1 MSRLFARGVLLA
13 LLCTFAA
20 SASAQVRA
28 WLERDRIGLG
38 ETTTLNIETDQ
49 ATLSSPDYSPLLAD
63 FEISGNTSS
72 RQFEMVNGVG
82 SVRVVFA
89 VALRPRREGLVAIPK
104 LTVGSQQT
112 RPLTLTVTAPSTTP
126 ARAGDPVFIETEADA
141 QTPYLQ
147 QAVGVTVRL
156 FYEAPVS
163 GQLEQPPPE
172 GASLQRVGEDAQ
184 YVRDIGGRT
193 YSVLE
198 RHYLLIP
205 ERSGTLVLPGARFEG
220 RGADGFFDDLI
231 GSGGRA
237 LRATA
242 APRFLNVLPA
252 PANAPQPWL
261 PLRALRLRYAATPQ
275 DARAGEAVSVT
286 IEATADGA
294 TAAQM
299 PELQLGAMPS
309 SRAQVF
315 ADPPQSDEA
324 FEDGR
329 PQVRIVRKFSIV
341 PSQPGTLRIGGP
353 RMAWWDVRAGVART
367 ASLPDLT
374 VQVAPGVKQSDA
386 GTSIAPLQGA
396 PGAATRSGDAMIDVP
411 GIRDGLRP
419 WALAALVFAA
429 LWLVTLIWALQR
441 RQPTGTPAASEASAS
456 PAAPVAPSDL
466 KRVLAHGDLGD
477 VAEALCAMATPPAV
491 DLDSVKAQLDD
502 AHQVAAVDALQRAR
516 WGDGDGVAT
525 RAMLREAF
533 RSGPRWRQAQQLR
546 KGDILPPLYPR
557 D

>member
-1 MSRLFARGVLLA
+1 MSRLFARVVLLA
-13 LLCTFAA
+13 LLGTFAC

-38 ETTTLNIETDQ
+38 ETTTLNIQTDQ

-89 VALRPRREGLVAIPK
+89 VALRPRREGLIGIPR

-112 RPLTLTVTAPSTTP
+112 RPLTLSVTPPSTTP

-141 QTPYLQ
+141 QSPYVQ

-156 FYEAPVS
+156 FYEAPVT

-184 YVRDIGGRT
+184 YVRDIGGRS

-198 RHYLLIP
+198 RHFLLIP

-231 GSGGRA
+231 GSGGRE
-237 LRATA
+237 LSATG
-242 APRFLNVLPA
+242 APRFLQVLPA
-252 PANAPQPWL
+252 PVNAPQPWL
-261 PLRALRLRYAATPQ
+261 PLRALSLRYVATSQ
-275 DARAGEAVSVT
+275 DARAGEAMSVA

-299 PELQLGAMPS
+299 PELQLGAMPPGQ
-309 SRAQVF
+309 AQVF
-315 ADPPQSDEA
+315 ADPAQSDET
-324 FEDGR
+324 FDDGR
-329 PQVRIVRKFSIV
+329 PRVRMARKFSIV
-341 PSQPGTLRIGGP
+341 PSRAGTLRIPGP

-367 ASLPDLT
+367 ASLPDIT
-374 VQVAPGVKQSDA
+374 VQVAPGVNGSGA
-386 GTSIAPLQGA
+386 GASAAPLQGEVD
-396 PGAATRSGDAMIDVP
+396 AATRIGEGIHIP
-411 GIRDGLRP
+411 GVQGELRP
-419 WALAALVFAA
+419 WALATVVFAG
-429 LWLVTLIWALQR
+429 LWLVTLIWALHR
-441 RQPTGTPAASEASAS
+441 RQ
-456 PAAPVAPSDL
+456 APSGTSGIPEVSTSPPVPGSSPDL
-466 KRVLAHGDLGD
+466 KRALAHGDLGD
-477 VAEALCAMATPPAV
+477 VAEVLCAMATPPVV
-491 DLDSVKAQLDD
+491 DLDALKLRLDD
-502 AHQVAAVDALQRAR
+502 ARQLAAVDALQRAR
-516 WGDGDGVAT
+516 WGDGDGVAART
-525 RAMLREAF
+525 LLREAF
-533 RSGPRWRQAQQLR
+533 RSGPRWRPAQQAAEDL
-546 KGDILPPLYPR
+546 LPPLYPR
-557 D
+557 G

>member
-1 MSRLFARGVLLA
+1 MSRWFTRIVLLA
-13 LLCTFAA
+13 LLGTFAS
-20 SASAQVRA
+20 SASARVRA
-28 WLERDRIGLG
+28 WLDRDRIGLG

-49 ATLSSPDYSPLLAD
+49 ATLSSPDYSPLLAN

-82 SVRVVFA
+82 RMRVVFA
-89 VALRPRREGLVAIPK
+89 VALRPRREGLIGIPK
-104 LTVGSQQT
+104 LTIGSQQT
-112 RPLTLTVTAPSTTP
+112 QPLTLTVTPSSTMP

-141 QTPYLQ
+141 QTPYVQ
-147 QAVGVTVRL
+147 QAIGVTVRL
-156 FYEAPVS
+156 FHEAPVS
-163 GQLEQPPPE
+163 GQLGQPPPE

-184 YVRDIGGRT
+184 YVRDIGGQS

-237 LRATA
+237 LRATG
-242 APRFLNVLPA
+242 APRFLQVLPA
-252 PANAPQPWL
+252 PTNAPQPWL
-261 PLRALRLRYAATPQ
+261 PLRALDLRYVATPQ
-275 DARAGEAVSVT
+275 QARAGEAMSVT

-309 SRAQVF
+309 SQAQVF
-315 ADPPQSDEA
+315 ADPAQSDET
-324 FEDGR
+324 FDGGR
-329 PQVRIVRKFSIV
+329 PKVRMVRTFSIV
-341 PSQPGTLRIGGP
+341 PSQAGTLRIGGP
-353 RMAWWDVRAGVART
+353 RVAWWDVRAGVART

-374 VQVAPGVKQSDA
+374 VQVAPGANGSAADRS
-386 GTSIAPLQGA
+386 TAPLLGERDI
-396 PGAATRSGDAMIDVP
+396 ATRSGEGIHVP
-411 GIRDGLRP
+411 GIQRQLRP
-419 WALAALVFAA
+419 WALAAVVFAG

-441 RQPTGTPAASEASAS
+441 RQSSGASGIPATRPSPLVSA
-456 PAAPVAPSDL
+456 ALSDL
-466 KRVLAHGDLGD
+466 KRALAQGDLGD
-477 VAEALCAMATPPAV
+477 VAEALCAMAVPPIV
-491 DLDSVKAQLDD
+491 DLDVLKSHLDD
-502 AHQVAAVDALQRAR
+502 ARQRSAVDALQRAR
-516 WGDGDGVAT
+516 WGDGDGVAA

-533 RSGPRWRQAQQLR
+533 RSGPRWRQIR
-546 KGDILPPLYPR
+546 PMSEEILPPLYPR

>member
-1 MSRLFARGVLLA
+1 MARLFARVVLLA
-13 LLCTFAA
+13 LLGTFAS

-28 WLERDRIGLG
+28 WLDRDRIGLG

-72 RQFEMVNGVG
+72 RQFGMVNGVG

-89 VALRPRREGLVAIPK
+89 AALRPRREGLVDIPS
-104 LTVGSQQT
+104 LTVGSQRT
-112 RPLTLTVTAPSTTP
+112 EPLTLTVTAPSTTP

-141 QTPYLQ
+141 QTPYVQ

-156 FYEAPVS
+156 FYEAPVT

-184 YVRDIGGRT
+184 YVRDIGGRS

-205 ERSGTLVLPGARFEG
+205 EQSGTLVLPGARFEG
-220 RGADGFFDDLI
+220 RGADGFFDDLL
-231 GSGGRA
+231 GSGGRE

-242 APRFLNVLPA
+242 APRFLKVLPA
-252 PANAPQPWL
+252 PPNAPQPWL
-261 PLRALRLRYAATPQ
+261 PLRALSLRYVATPQ
-275 DARAGEAVSVT
+275 DARAGEAISVT
-286 IEATADGA
+286 IEAAADGA

-309 SRAQVF
+309 SQAQVF
-315 ADPPQSDEA
+315 ADPAQSDET
-324 FEDGR
+324 FNDGR
-329 PQVRIVRKFSIV
+329 PQVRMARKFSIV
-341 PSQPGTLRIGGP
+341 PSHPGTLRIGGP

-367 ASLPDLT
+367 ASLPDITL
-374 VQVAPGVKQSDA
+374 QVAPGASGSGA
-386 GTSIAPLQGA
+386 GVPASPLQGEA
-396 PGAATRSGDAMIDVP
+396 GAARRVGDGIRLP
-411 GIRDGLRP
+411 GIQGELRP
-419 WALAALVFAA
+419 WALATLVFAG

-441 RQPTGTPAASEASAS
+441 RQREPGMSGIAGAPAATQG
-456 PAAPVAPSDL
+456 PAPLSDL
-466 KRVLAHGDLGD
+466 KRVLAQGDLGD
-477 VAEALCAMATPPAV
+477 VAAVLCAMATPPVV
-491 DLDSVKAQLDD
+491 DLDALKSHLDD
-502 AHQVAAVDALQRAR
+502 ARQLAAVDALQRAR
-516 WGDGDGVAT
+516 WGDGDGVAA
-525 RAMLREAF
+525 RAMLGDAF
-533 RSGPRWRQAQQLR
+533 RSGPRWRETQRAMEE
-546 KGDILPPLYPR
+546 ILPPLYPR